1 MSLVSDAL
9 KILTNAYGWVIVVI
23 VLAYWVY
30 WPIWE
35 TKVQSWIGGFN
46 EQLED
51 IREKQVALTQVV
63 RALARTN
70 ADSQLHIDPDK
81 VDNHF
86 VNDDVEP
93 NDFIVVKGVETED
106 DDDKRGYQ

>member
-9 KILTNAYGWVIVVI
+9 KILTNSYGWVIVVI
-23 VLAYWVY
+23 VLVYWVY

-46 EQLED
+46 QQLAD
-51 IREKQVALTQVV
+51 IQEKQLALTQVV

-70 ADSQLHIDPDK
+70 ADPQRNMDPDR
-81 VDNHF
+81 VDDSLNGG
-86 VNDDVEP
+86 VEP
-93 NDFIVVKGVETED
+93 NDFIVVSSHDSSD
-106 DDDKRGYQ
+106 DDNDRGYQ